1 MNNIQEILSLVKEG
15 KITEEE
21 GVKLIEAMNEE
32 KTSDIITTRY
42 SDTKAEMLRIRAIS
56 VEGEAVKINIPVTLI
71 KAGINLASKI
81 SLENEVAA
89 DIDWDSVMQMVEEGF
104 IGEVLN
110 AESSDGSSVVIEIR

>member
-1 MNNIQEILSLVKEG
+1 MNNIKEILSMVKEG

-21 GVKLIEAMNEE
+21 GTKLIEAISEE
-32 KTSDIITTRY
+32 KTSNIITPKY
-42 SDTKAEMLRIRAIS
+42 NNTKAEMLRIRAIS

-81 SLENEVAA
+81 SFENESTA
-89 DIDWDSVMQMVEEGF
+89 DIDWDLVMQMVEEGF

-110 AESSDGSSVVIEIR
+110 AESSDGSSVVVEIV

>member
-15 KITEEE
+15 KVTEEE

>member
-110 AESSDGSSVVIEIR
+110 AESSDGSSIVIEIR